1 MILTFYGQILQHSVY
16 FIGNLIC
23 VVILWNLLHSFVK
36 FSNEGDSRFL
46 GNRVTWGILG
56 R

>member
-1 MILTFYGQILQHSVY
+1 MEEKLPYYDYIELELALP
-16 FIGNLIC
+16 IGDRI
-23 VVILWNLLHSFVK
+23 H
-36 FSNEGDSRFL
+36 EGDSRFL